1 MTISNPDIVTVL
13 RQRIDQCRCL
23 GAVPATRC
31 CGGCEHDSRCLTEIV
46 CLRADLCEAQRER
59 DEARRVLKSIVEEF
73 VQHAQAM
80 NPFYPATPMHEC
92 EFSWNP
98 ESGKCDACEAWGD
111 YVLICHPLEETGEET
126 P

>member
-1 MTISNPDIVTVL
+1 MDVHDYMS
-13 RQRIDQCRCL
+13 RL
-23 GAVPATRC
+23 GDLLAV
-31 CGGCEHDSRCLTEIV
+31 TEIIIK
-46 CLRADLCEAQRER
+46 ER

-98 ESGKCDACEAWGD
+98 ESGKCNACEAWSD
-111 YVLICHPLEETGEET
+111 YVLICHPLGETEEEEA